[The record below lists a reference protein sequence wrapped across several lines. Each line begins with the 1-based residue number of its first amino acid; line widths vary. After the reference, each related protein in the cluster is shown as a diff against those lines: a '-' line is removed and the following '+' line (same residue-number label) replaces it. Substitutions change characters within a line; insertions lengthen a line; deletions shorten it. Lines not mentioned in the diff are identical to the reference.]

1 MSNASDRVHF
11 WNHLLYTAELIET
24 QSGDAARTTVLEQLA
39 TIHEAFAEFAD
50 PIENYEEY
58 TVVRLSQ
65 AICAAFS
72 DYTPAA
78 PDLNRDV

>member
-24 QSGDAARTTVLEQLA
+24 QTGDLARTTVLEQLA

-50 PIENYEEY
+50 PVENYEEY

-65 AICAAFS
+65 AIHTAFS
-72 DYTPAA
+72 DYKAA
-78 PDLNRDV
+78 EPDVNLDV